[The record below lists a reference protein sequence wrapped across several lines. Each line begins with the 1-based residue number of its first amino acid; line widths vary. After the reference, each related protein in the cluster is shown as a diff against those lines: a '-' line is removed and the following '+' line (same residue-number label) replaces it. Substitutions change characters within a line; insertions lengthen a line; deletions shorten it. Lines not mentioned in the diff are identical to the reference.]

1 MRTNSTFILRVVF
14 MFVTAAFAASLI
26 SCSGAKTTGTSVS
39 LITDRSAFS
48 SELDAL
54 EVPDGVDP
62 ALFEELKDALEEALL
77 AQGIGRMVSTPP
89 TGDSNRVD
97 PLNYH
102 IEDVGGTDHYIL
114 TWLYRSLGDYDLDGR
129 VGIADITPMA
139 IHYGEHVGEH
149 PEAAHI
155 DGDGNGSVGIED
167 ITPIAMNYG
176 VDVAEYRIYGSAD
189 MIWDAGYVEVGT
201 ASIETDTVEA
211 VGGLL
216 FSYDLGDAPAYE
228 WYRVVPLDAESAAGI
243 ESVPVHIV
251 PGGGGGLVIYLVTAA
266 VSGTGVPEDP
276 YVVLADTAYEI
287 GVEDE
292 QGEPFTEAIVL
303 HLDPPF
309 VGDVTDTEPYTVTP
323 SGDLIGDFDVHATAE
338 EDLVSN
344 TLYFRVEG
352 LP

>member
-1 MRTNSTFILRVVF
+1 
-14 MFVTAAFAASLI
+14 
-26 SCSGAKTTGTSVS
+26 
-39 LITDRSAFS
+39 
-48 SELDAL
+48 
-54 EVPDGVDP
+54 VPEGVGP
-62 ALFEELKDALEEALL
+62 LLFNELKDALKRELL
-77 AQGIGRMVSTPP
+77 AHGIDRAVCTPP
-89 TGDSNRVD
+89 TGDNNRVD
-97 PLNYH
+97 PLNYY
-102 IEDVGGTDHYIL
+102 IEDVEGTDHYFL
-114 TWLYRSLGDYDLDGR
+114 TWRYRCLGDYDLNGE
-129 VGIADITPMA
+129 VGIPDITPIAM
-139 IHYGEHVGEH
+139 HYGEDTGEH

-155 DGDGNGSVGIED
+155 DGSSNGSVGIED
-167 ITPIAMNYG
+167 ITPLAVDNG
-176 VDVAEYRIYGSAD
+176 VEVMSYRIEGSAE
-189 MIWDAGYVEVGT
+189 MATGYTEVGIASFETDAVEV
-201 ASIETDTVEA
+201 
-211 VGGLL
+211 VGGLE
-216 FSYDLGDAPAYE
+216 FTYDLGDVPAYE
-228 WYRVVPLDAESAAGI
+228 WYRVVPLDEESEPGI

-292 QGEPFTEAIVL
+292 QGEPFTDAVVL